1 MTLKY
6 GPNMISCVYRFCEKN
21 IRNQPTHIRP
31 SWFDKRKCLLSFL
44 NAVEYAGSSIKEVI
58 FVLDGASGELY
69 DLIPKQYT
77 VVKLN
82 RNENFSSSVDT
93 LHLCKELN
101 ANINLIEDDYL
112 HKPNSIKAIAN
123 VIDQFKFVTN
133 YDHPAQYTNDFKYI
147 HNLPN
152 KNLEYWDEQTKVNW
166 RTADYCCYTFAVNKD
181 LFLEKNELFH
191 RYVCQTMSL
200 CLELQRQDINLWRS
214 DPGLIMQLD
223 RYTALSKENW
233 QQFNEQIT

>member
-1 MTLKY
+1 
-6 GPNMISCVYRFCEKN
+6 MISCVYRFCEKN

-31 SWFDKRKCLLSFL
+31 SWFDKRKCLTSFL
-44 NAVEYAGSSIKEVI
+44 NAVEYAGTSVKEVV
-58 FVLDGASGELY
+58 FVLDGPAGELY

-93 LHLCKELN
+93 LHLSKELN

-112 HKPNSIKAIAN
+112 HKPNSLTAIAN
-123 VIDQFKFVTN
+123 VIDQLKFVTN
-133 YDHPAQYTNDFKYI
+133 YDHPAQYTNDFKHIYD
-147 HNLPN
+147 HPN
-152 KNLEYWDEQTKVNW
+152 KNLEYFDEQTRVNW
-166 RTADYCCYTFAVNKD
+166 RTANYCCYTFAVNKD
-181 LFLEKNELFH
+181 LFLDKNELFH
-191 RYVCQTMSL
+191 ANVCKAVSL
-200 CLELQRQDINLWRS
+200 CIELQKQDINLWRS

-233 QQFNEQIT
+233 QEFNEQIQ